1 MTNPL
6 TAAIECTEIIP
17 QPVESLQ
24 AAVVRLASLSPLE
37 YEQVRDAEAKCLG
50 ISRVTALDK
59 EVEAS
64 RKLQPLKNGKDSLFQ
79 PVTPW
84 AAPVDANAL
93 LQEIAATLRRFI
105 VCDREIRI
113 AASLW
118 CAFTWIIDH
127 VQVAPIAMI
136 TAPEKQCGKSQ
147 LLTLIG
153 KLSNRPLVASSIT
166 AQSLF
171 RVVEAFSPT
180 LLIDEADSFMREN
193 EDLRGIINSG
203 HTRQSAFAIRCVGDN
218 HEPTRFSTWGAK
230 AISGIGSLPDT
241 IMDRA
246 IIFNLRRKLPGE
258 EVERLRHA
266 DRDVF
271 ETLAA
276 KLARFAMDAGDAIAA
291 ARPAIPDSL
300 SDRA

>member
-1 MTNPL
+1 
-6 TAAIECTEIIP
+6 
-17 QPVESLQ
+17 
-24 AAVVRLASLSPLE
+24 
-37 YEQVRDAEAKCLG
+37 
-50 ISRVTALDK
+50 
-59 EVEAS
+59 
-64 RKLQPLKNGKDSLFQ
+64 
-79 PVTPW
+79 
-84 AAPVDANAL
+84 
-93 LQEIAATLRRFI
+93 
-105 VCDREIRI
+105 
-113 AASLW
+113 
-118 CAFTWIIDH
+118 
-127 VQVAPIAMI
+127 MI

-153 KLSNRPLVASSIT
+153 KLSNRPLVASNIT
-166 AQSLF
+166 TQSLF

-258 EVERLRHA
+258 EVERLRSTVLLLM
-266 DRDVF
+266 R
-271 ETLAA
+271 
-276 KLARFAMDAGDAIAA
+276 AI
-291 ARPAIPDSL
+291 RLPLHDPL
-300 SDRA
+300 FLNR